1 MVMPTRTDD
10 PSDGRTGRAT
20 TLGCV
25 DLIFARVGSRT
36 VLRRHHSVAPLH
48 VQGLLAK
55 SAAENDCA
63 EVVIL
68 NVAGGVVGGDTLDQR
83 ITAEPGAAVRVLT
96 AGATR
101 LYRVAGPV
109 PARATT
115 VLRVAAGARLEY
127 LPDEIIPYAG
137 ALYESRMELELE
149 PGAHAIVTEVVGPGR
164 LHRGELFAYR
174 RLTLRV
180 RADQAGVP
188 LLRDTLTLDPA
199 QWGSGRNLVFGPYT
213 HSATLYAFG
222 IAVPAAAIVAAELH
236 ALMEAAGVHGGVTCG
251 IPGVI
256 VLRAAGSS
264 AYTLLQMVRAAANRC
279 RRHMSGE

>member
-1 MVMPTRTDD
+1 MPTGTDD
-10 PSDGRTGRAT
+10 PIGERTGRAT
-20 TLGCV
+20 TYGCV
-25 DLIFARVGSRT
+25 DLVFARVGSRT

-48 VQGLLAK
+48 VQGLLVRAG
-55 SAAENDCA
+55 AEGDCA

-83 ITAEPGAAVRVLT
+83 IAAEAGAAVRVLT

-101 LYRVAGPV
+101 LYRVVGPV

-115 VLRVAAGARLEY
+115 VLRVATGARLEY

-149 PGAHAIVTEVVGPGR
+149 PGARAIVTEVVGPGR

-180 RADQAGVP
+180 CADQAGVP
-188 LLRDTLTLDPA
+188 LLRETLTLDPA
-199 QWGSGRNLVFGPYT
+199 LWASGRNLVFGPHT
-213 HSATLYAFG
+213 HIATLYAFG
-222 IAVPAAAIVAAELH
+222 IAIPAGAIVAGELH
-236 ALMEAAGVHGGVTCG
+236 ALMEAAGIHGGVTRG
-251 IPGVI
+251 LPGVI

-264 AYTLLQMVRAAANRC
+264 AYTLLQMVRAAADCC

>member
-1 MVMPTRTDD
+1 MGRPTTH
-10 PSDGRTGRAT
+10 
-20 TLGCV
+20 GCV
-25 DLIFARVGSRT
+25 DLVFARVGSRT

-48 VQGLLAK
+48 VQGLLARV
-55 SAAENDCA
+55 AAERGCA

-68 NVAGGVVGGDTLDQR
+68 NVAGGVVGGDTFDQR

-101 LYRVAGPV
+101 LYRVAGAV

-127 LPDEIIPYAG
+127 LPDDIIPYAG
-137 ALYESRMELELE
+137 ALYESRMELDLE

-188 LLRDTLTLDPA
+188 LLRETLTLDPA
-199 QWGSGRNLVFGPYT
+199 LWMAGRNLVFGPYT
-213 HSATLYAFG
+213 HLATLYAFG
-222 IAVPAAAIVAAELH
+222 IAASAETIVAGELH
-236 ALMEAAGVHGGVTCG
+236 ALMEAAGIHGGVTRG
-251 IPGVI
+251 SQDVI

-264 AYTLLQMVRAAANRC
+264 AYTLLKMVRAAADRC
-279 RRHMSGE
+279 RRHMIGS